1 MGFPQCV
8 ETRAEIL
15 NMLAT
20 AWVGTDVRH
29 HGLGASQL
37 RSMKA
42 TGLLGNPRGLDQ
54 LVPDFNSEEP
64 HPRPARTHRGQL
76 YPRRVFQLSGGRRP

>member
-20 AWVGTDVRH
+20 AWLGTNVRH
-29 HGLGASQL
+29 HGLGAYQL

-42 TGLLGNPRGLDQ
+42 TSLLGSPRALDQ
-54 LVPDFNSEEP
+54 LVL
-64 HPRPARTHRGQL
+64 A
-76 YPRRVFQLSGGRRP
+76 FQF